1 MEKVEN
7 SVSKDL
13 YKVFLLILRGI
24 PYIIAICYVVFTA
37 AFYFGLELNV
47 IGYIGS
53 CSIMTWIF
61 LYVSSFVFKFCKYH
75 RTPLYYVLLNDIINV
90 IDTYIGIPIS
100 TNDFFVLHIAILGV
114 IVIIYSYLRIKCK

>member
-24 PYIIAICYVVFTA
+24 PYIIAICYVVFTT

-100 TNDFFVLHIAILGV
+100 TNDFFVLHIAILGAIV
-114 IVIIYSYLRIKCK
+114 IVYSYLRIKCK

>member
-53 CSIMTWIF
+53 CSILTWVF

-75 RTPLYYVLLNDIINV
+75 RTPLYYVLLNDVINV

-100 TNDFFVLHIAILGV
+100 TNDFFVLHIAILGA
-114 IVIIYSYLRIKCK
+114 VIIVYSYLRIKCK

>member
-1 MEKVEN
+1 MEKVGN

-24 PYIIAICYVVFTA
+24 PYIIALCYVVVTA

-53 CSIMTWIF
+53 CSILTWVF
-61 LYVSSFVFKFCKYH
+61 LYVSSFVFKLCKYH
-75 RTPLYYVLLNDIINV
+75 RIPLYYVLLNDIINV
-90 IDTYIGIPIS
+90 IDTYIGLPIS
-100 TNDFFVLHIAILGV
+100 TNSLFVLYIVLLG
-114 IVIIYSYLRIKCK
+114 IIIIIYSYLRIKCK

>member
-1 MEKVEN
+1 MEKAEN
-7 SVSKDL
+7 SVSKPM

-24 PYIIAICYVVFTA
+24 PYIISLCYIAFTT

-53 CSIMTWIF
+53 CSVLTWLF
-61 LYVSSFVFKFCKYH
+61 LYISSFVFKFCKYH
-75 RTPLYYVLLNDIINV
+75 RIPLYYVLLNDIINV

-100 TNDFFVLHIAILGV
+100 TNNFFVLHIAILGAII
-114 IVIIYSYLRIKCK
+114 IVYSYLRIKCK

>member
-24 PYIIAICYVVFTA
+24 PYIIALCYVVVTA

-53 CSIMTWIF
+53 CSIMTWVF

-100 TNDFFVLHIAILGV
+100 TSNFFVLHIAILGA

>member
-53 CSIMTWIF
+53 CSILTWLF
-61 LYVSSFVFKFCKYH
+61 LYISSFVFKFCKYH
-75 RTPLYYVLLNDIINV
+75 RIPLYYVLLNDIINI
-90 IDTYIGIPIS
+90 IDTYIGLPIS
-100 TNDFFVLHIAILGV
+100 TKSLFVLHIVLLGI
-114 IVIIYSYLRIKCK
+114 IVIIYSYLRMKCK